1 MLTRIL
7 FGPKPMTECSSDNSE
22 RQMINRTSG
31 HLWNKASSLSLRE
44 RQQKAKTRTWG
55 GVLGALHHRLYRRA
69 VSLGHCSAMMKGGLN
84 LKILACLPSGK
95 KTSSSLRFETEL
107 NIFGWVV
114 LNSSSV
120 TQGLLPAHLNRGFL
134 SRRFCEEPA
143 SPVAQ
148 HKVHFFKGAHTETS
162 KYFKDNYV
170 KNASFLSFFPRG
182 VGCNNRIRK
191 PNSWRLLAVP
201 PDL

>member
-1 MLTRIL
+1 MGW
-7 FGPKPMTECSSDNSE
+7 GPGCFAPQTLLQGCEPWPLLCHDEGRAKPENT
-22 RQMINRTSG
+22 G
-31 HLWNKASSLSLRE
+31 
-44 RQQKAKTRTWG
+44 
-55 GVLGALHHRLYRRA
+55 
-69 VSLGHCSAMMKGGLN
+69 
-84 LKILACLPSGK
+84 LPSGK
-95 KTSSSLRFETEL
+95 KTPSSLRFETEL

-120 TQGLLPAHLNRGFL
+120 TQGMLPAHLNRGFL
-134 SRRFCEEPA
+134 SRRFCEEPP
-143 SPVAQ
+143 SPVVQ
-148 HKVHFFKGAHTETS
+148 HKVHFFKGAHTETC

-182 VGCNNRIRK
+182 VGYNNRIRK